1 MTDDSAILERFRI
14 HELIG
19 RYVDALNHR
28 DWKRYEACWIEDS
41 VFAMTIATD
50 DAPPVDKMT
59 TIKKPISV
67 RVVGR
72 KEILRLVE
80 TYNNYPWMFQMPHAI
95 VVDLHGATTAQV
107 RHTLYAYSQS
117 LTLIGM
123 CYDRAVKGSDGAWRL
138 AARDFRPSYFES
150 AEAPGQ
156 TIRHLPDPSY
166 LNLPLG

>member
-1 MTDDSAILERFRI
+1 VPYESDTLERFRI

-28 DWKRYEACWIEDS
+28 DWERYKDCWIEDS
-41 VFAMTIATD
+41 VFAMTIATG

-72 KEILRLVE
+72 REILKLVE
-80 TYNNYPWMFQMPHAI
+80 TYNNSPWMFQMPHAI
-95 VVDLHGATTAQV
+95 VVDMRGVTSAQV
-107 RHTLYAYSQS
+107 RHTLYVYSQS
-117 LTLIGM
+117 LTYIGL
-123 CYDRAVKGSDGAWRL
+123 CYDRVVKGNDGVWRI

-156 TIRHLPDPSY
+156 TIRHLPDPNY
-166 LNLPLG
+166 LNLP